1 MAPFWEAKTHPK
13 VSWGAKTRFVGVRA
27 KFQNRPWRPKI
38 HFLAGDPPFLDAP
51 GTRLDDPGTPVGPDA
66 LPSSILEVKPPKSD
80 DSCRDGDIRPQ
91 KSDDSYRDGASEELR
106 TCILAT
112 SAQKSDDSYR
122 DGASEELRTCVL
134 ATSAKKSDDSYRDG
148 ACRVL
153 RTPILAWFFRSIPR
167 GRFWLHFVGQCDGT
181 ECLRVRSSS
190 TDALQVELAQQPNR
204 SSEACGVAFLPRMA
218 PPS

>member
-1 MAPFWEAKTHPK
+1 MT
-13 VSWGAKTRFVGVRA
+13 VVGME
-27 KFQNRPWRPKI
+27 
-38 HFLAGDPPFLDAP
+38 
-51 GTRLDDPGTPVGPDA
+51 T
-66 LPSSILEVKPPKSD
+66 SD
-80 DSCRDGDIRPQ
+80 HK

-122 DGASEELRTCVL
+122 DGASEELRTCIL

-167 GRFWLHFVGQCDGT
+167 GRFGLHFAG
-181 ECLRVRSSS
+181 
-190 TDALQVELAQQPNR
+190 
-204 SSEACGVAFLPRMA
+204 
-218 PPS
+218 